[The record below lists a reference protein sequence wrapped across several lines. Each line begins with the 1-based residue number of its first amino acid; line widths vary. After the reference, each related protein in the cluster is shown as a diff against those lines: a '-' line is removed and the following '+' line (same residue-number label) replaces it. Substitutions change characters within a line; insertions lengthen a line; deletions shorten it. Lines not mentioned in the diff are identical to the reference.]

1 MVERKSA
8 FVSDAILGL
17 SDATGTQFVVDA
29 GSCNDSSI
37 TELDLSG
44 FEKMERFE
52 VGDDCFEC
60 VNELRLIG
68 LRELE
73 SVVVGMSC
81 FTKNGDEDPNR
92 RFLLKNCLSLREL
105 RIGCY
110 SFSDYT
116 VCELANLDALEVIT
130 MGEMNTF
137 RSLNFSCASL
147 ELKSILIHNE

>member
-52 VGDDCFEC
+52 VEDDCFEC

-73 SVVVGMSC
+73 SVVVGMSS
-81 FTKNGDEDPNR
+81 FTKNDDEDPNR
-92 RFLLKNCLSLREL
+92 RFLLKNCPKLKSL

-116 VCELANLDALEVIT
+116 VCEIENVNALEVIT

-147 ELKSILIHNE
+147 ELKSILIHDE